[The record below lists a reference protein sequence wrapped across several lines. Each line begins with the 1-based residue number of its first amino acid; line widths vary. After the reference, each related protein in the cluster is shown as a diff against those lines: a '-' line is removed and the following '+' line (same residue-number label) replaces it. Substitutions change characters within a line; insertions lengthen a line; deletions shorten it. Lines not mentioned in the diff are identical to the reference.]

1 MCLRIFSIVSQIAHS
16 IFKMSISYLLDN
28 TKYSKNEK
36 EFRCV
41 IQIIV
46 PLFQILDK
54 NDILPE
60 YVFYTYKISSVYI
73 VRVLDID
80 GVRRLIKYW

>member
-1 MCLRIFSIVSQIAHS
+1 MCLRIFSIVSQIAHG

-28 TKYSKNEK
+28 KKYSKNM

-46 PLFQILDK
+46 PLFKILDK

-60 YVFYTYKISSVYI
+60 YVFYTYNISSVYI